1 MFFCGHLVFLYRDL
15 KFRDIP
21 DYVNIP
27 VKISAKLFVNF
38 QHNIKY
44 RNYANEAVKAAKL
57 TWKLI
62 HV

>member
-1 MFFCGHLVFLYRDL
+1 MYLRYIITINR
-15 KFRDIP
+15 
-21 DYVNIP
+21 P
-27 VKISAKLFVNF
+27 VKISAKLYVNF

-44 RNYANEAVKAAKL
+44 HDYANEAVKAAKL